1 MWDFKRAN
9 SQKQKID
16 GGYQGLG
23 AKKKWRYWM
32 KGTKFHCSMLYAGQI
47 PSRNLMAAVSIAVM
61 HTHLKS
67 AKRNCKCSYNIK
79 T

>member
-1 MWDFKRAN
+1 MWDFKKAN

-47 PSRNLMAAVSIAVM
+47 PSRNLMHMWQQLASPSCT
-61 HTHLKS
+61 HT
-67 AKRNCKCSYNIK
+67 
-79 T
+79 

>member
-1 MWDFKRAN
+1 MWDFKKAN

-23 AKKKWRYWM
+23 AEKKWRCWM

-47 PSRNLMAAVSIAVM
+47 PVEI
-61 HTHLKS
+61 
-67 AKRNCKCSYNIK
+67 
-79 T
+79 